1 MRMILND
8 KEETAQRHPRF
19 RRPSRAL
26 RPSAR
31 MKSFFRKV
39 GATHPWEPEIRRV
52 DGPRHR
58 HLLEPFRMH
67 TRGSGCGQADRQD
80 HRENSRHGGLCRAL
94 NRRGRPCER
103 NTDTTKDERKQMN
116 KKTNP
121 ARGRALPA
129 LSMSL
134 LLASM
139 AMTAC
144 STVPPQQRQEDIRA
158 CARLGLPAGSKEN
171 INCMILQQ
179 HNRERNVYR

>member
-1 MRMILND
+1 MT
-8 KEETAQRHPRF
+8 E
-19 RRPSRAL
+19 RRSLSGTHDSGAL
-26 RPSAR
+26 RGHCAPLHEWRVSSAR
-31 MKSFFRKV
+31 LGQPIRGNLRSVVWMAR
-39 GATHPWEPEIRRV
+39 ATGIF
-52 DGPRHR
+52 
-58 HLLEPFRMH
+58 LQPFRMH
-67 TRGSGCGQADRQD
+67 ARGSGCGQADRQD

-94 NRRGRPCER
+94 NRRGRPCKR